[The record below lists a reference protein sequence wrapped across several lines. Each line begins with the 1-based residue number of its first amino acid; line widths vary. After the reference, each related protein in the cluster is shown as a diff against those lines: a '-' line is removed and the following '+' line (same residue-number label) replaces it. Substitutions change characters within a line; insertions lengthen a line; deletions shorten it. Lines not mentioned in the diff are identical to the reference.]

1 VKIALGAMSIG
12 DMLDRGLKI
21 LLARL
26 STFYVINLVVLS
38 PILLI
43 VFALP
48 PQDALGLS
56 LENLIQNLLQVVL
69 RPIATAATLYV
80 ISRDYL
86 GQSAGAGAALQFAVG
101 RFGRLLWASILAGLV
116 IMVGGLLCIPAF
128 IFMVWYIFVGQVVVM
143 ENLGGQKALER
154 SKDLTAGHRW
164 RVFGMWA
171 LLFAVALVVGIAIGS
186 LELALPKFEIVNTDV
201 GRTQILNYRNYCIE
215 AALLWIVQVLVESY
229 SAICFTLFYFD
240 LRNRKEGFDLQLAA
254 LPEAQPA

>member
-1 VKIALGAMSIG
+1 MKIALGAMSIG

-26 STFYVINLVVLS
+26 STFYLINLVVLS
-38 PILLI
+38 PILVI
-43 VFALP
+43 AFAVP
-48 PQDALGLS
+48 PQNALAFS
-56 LENLIQNLLQVVL
+56 VENLLENLLQVVL

-86 GQSAGAGAALQFAVG
+86 GQSAGAGEALQFAVG
-101 RFGRLLWASILAGLV
+101 RFGRLLWASLLAGILV
-116 IMVGGLLCIPAF
+116 GIGGLLCIPAF

-143 ENLGGQKALER
+143 ENLGGEKALRR
-154 SKDLTAGHRW
+154 SKDLTSGHRW
-164 RVFGMWA
+164 RVFAVWA
-171 LLFAVALVVGIAIGS
+171 LLFVIALLVGAAIAG
-186 LELALPKFEIVNTDV
+186 LEFVFPKFEIVRTDT
-201 GRTQILNYRNYCIE
+201 GDTQILNYRNYCIE
-215 AALLWIVQVLVESY
+215 QVLLWVVQVLIESY